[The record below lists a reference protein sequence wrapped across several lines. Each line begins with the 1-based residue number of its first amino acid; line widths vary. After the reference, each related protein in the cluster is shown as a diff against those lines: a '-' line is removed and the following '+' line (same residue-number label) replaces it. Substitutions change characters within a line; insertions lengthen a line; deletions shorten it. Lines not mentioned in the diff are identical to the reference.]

1 MPPPQFPYRTYL
13 LGTQNVNCA
22 LGWKEKPEESQKPTA
37 GANPLNLPI
46 RFHLCPDLQG
56 WFFSLRL
63 RLFLETYRSLFLS
76 KLLAIWSLPFTKL
89 SSPAFWTT
97 RSRWT
102 QPTGGI
108 YLSCSS
114 NTRIWQ
120 QNWDFSCSICSHL
133 GSFKHRLWERPR
145 KGRGE
150 LKYLEG
156 KSHLFDKLWTACQ
169 AGLIYWRN
177 RR

>member
-1 MPPPQFPYRTYL
+1 MLIVLWVGKKNQKSHRNPQPGLILSTFPLDFTC
-13 LGTQNVNCA
+13 V
-22 LGWKEKPEESQKPTA
+22 PTFRV
-37 GANPLNLPI
+37 GSSPS
-46 RFHLCPDLQG
+46 D
-56 WFFSLRL
+56 SVY
-63 RLFLETYRSLFLS
+63 FLETYRSLFLS